1 MNFVSWREVIVRT
14 LGEESGVRMDEVCL
28 IADLEGTA
36 MGRQAIQFIV
46 FQLTV
51 SSSPIGGYG

>member
-1 MNFVSWREVIVRT
+1 
-14 LGEESGVRMDEVCL
+14 MDEVCL
-28 IADLEGTA
+28 IADLEGTL

-46 FQLTV
+46 FQLNV